1 MIGACLKPWT
11 DPNSVIHQ
19 EMNQEPSLC
28 CGKTMQ
34 RTASTSSQLQMLQLM
49 LHVAHPSSTLF
60 CLCETMH
67 KQGKG
72 FECEFLPL
80 PVNSV
85 PVRSLQVK
93 PQVKGFHIELDSTI
107 GLLLVAMK
115 TGSNCCTRP
124 LKPHKKQE
132 SGV

>member
-1 MIGACLKPWT
+1 
-11 DPNSVIHQ
+11 
-19 EMNQEPSLC
+19 
-28 CGKTMQ
+28 
-34 RTASTSSQLQMLQLM
+34 M

-60 CLCETMH
+60 CMCETMH

-80 PVNSV
+80 TVNSA